1 MVASNL
7 QKEPDLLRRRV
18 LFAVGLVDPLTG
30 EFVSSG
36 MRVSVDG
43 LLRQPIVNRTGYFVW
58 LVEGDAR
65 PSEVRVVPDG
75 APYESETVP
84 VGTLPPPPPEDPS
97 LPPPPEDPPTNPDDV
112 PKRHLHIF
120 LRPTAAYPFPDGAI
134 IVRGKLRETD
144 APDAPVV
151 TDARIGLDWN
161 AEPPPT
167 TTLAAEV
174 AHWISSPAAAAT
186 SEHGEF
192 TVALALPPGAKPAH
206 KTTFGLRL
214 RCEHDGE
221 LRVGDEIVLPP
232 VENGPIKASGRN
244 SYFFNKPVAWK
255 LLHPPV

>member
-7 QKEPDLLRRRV
+7 QKEPDVLRRRV

-30 EFVSSG
+30 EFISSG
-36 MRVSVDG
+36 IKVSVDG
-43 LLRQPIVNRTGYFVW
+43 LVRRPIVNRTGYFVW

-65 PSEVRVVPDG
+65 PSEVTVIPDG
-75 APYESETVP
+75 APYERETVA
-84 VGTLPPPPPEDPS
+84 VDTLPPPPPEDPS
-97 LPPPPEDPPTNPDDV
+97 LPIDRKDEPQ
-112 PKRHLHIF
+112 RRLHIF

-144 APDAPVV
+144 APNAPGV

-167 TTLAAEV
+167 TTLATEV

-214 RCEHDGE
+214 RCE
-221 LRVGDEIVLPP
+221 RAGDIRTGIEIVLPP
-232 VENGPIKASGRN
+232 VEHGPIKASDRN
-244 SYFFNKPVAWK
+244 SYFFNDPVIWNQLKPLV
-255 LLHPPV
+255 